1 MYTLG
6 IVMDPIETISF
17 HKDTSLAMLLASQK
31 RGFKLFYMTDK
42 DLYIENGEPFAEAS
56 DIEVFD
62 NADCWFKKS
71 TPKRLPLSSLSTIL
85 MRKDP
90 PFDNEFIYATYI
102 LELAEKA
109 GVLVANKPSSLRDFN
124 EKIFATHF
132 PDCCPPHLVT
142 KNQAALKEFYKT
154 HQDVIFKP
162 LDGMGGSRIFRV
174 KPRDPNLSV
183 ILETLTAFGEQSIM
197 AQRYIPEIT
206 QGDKRLHIVDGKP
219 MPYGLARIPAQGET
233 RGNLAAGATS
243 KVVPATERDLWI
255 CEQVIP
261 TLKAKGLLFA
271 GLDLIGDYLTEIN
284 VTSPTCV
291 REIDR
296 EQDLDIAGQL
306 IDAILSR
313 LS

>member
-1 MYTLG
+1 MHTLG

-17 HKDTSLAMLLASQK
+17 HKDTSLAMLLAAQK
-31 RGFKLFYMTDK
+31 RGFRLFYMTDK
-42 DLYIENGEPFAEAS
+42 DLFIENGEPFAEAS
-56 DIEVFD
+56 EIEVFD

-109 GVLVANKPSSLRDFN
+109 GALVANKPSSLRDFN

-142 KNQAALKEFYKT
+142 KSQAALKDFYKV

-174 KPRDPNLSV
+174 QPNDPNLSV

-197 AQRYIPEIT
+197 AQRYIPEIS

-261 TLKAKGLLFA
+261 TLQAKGLLFA

-306 IDAILSR
+306 IEAILSR